1 MKRWR
6 CVSASVAAGL
16 LAAAG
21 LAPARAQQAQFRSG
35 VDIVELNVS
44 VTDGRKVVADLAATD
59 FDVFDNGVK
68 QQVVSV
74 TREKFPIDVTLV
86 VDTSRSLSTPMHR
99 AVVNAAT
106 RIRDTLKADDRLA
119 LVTFN
124 QRVRE
129 RQPLQPASAVREFE
143 LDAPSGPTVLN
154 DALAIVLS
162 AKPIT
167 DRKQMAIV
175 FTDGYDTASF
185 LTEED
190 VRALA
195 GRSHTAVFV
204 VARQGGWT
212 ASPRQPITF
221 FHQVATT
228 TGGVVQ
234 IVPGLNVT
242 AGSNWVRI
250 GPNVNLLDALFL
262 KALEDFS
269 SSYVLRYSLEGV
281 SRPGWHE
288 ITVKVTKPG
297 NRYVVRA
304 RNGYIA

>member
-1 MKRWR
+1 M
-6 CVSASVAAGL
+6 
-16 LAAAG
+16 
-21 LAPARAQQAQFRSG
+21 
-35 VDIVELNVS
+35 VELNVS
-44 VTDGRKVVADLAATD
+44 VTDGRKVVADLTTAD

-86 VDTSRSLSTPMHR
+86 VDTSRSLSSPMHR
-99 AVVNAAT
+99 AVVNAAK
-106 RIRDTLKADDRLA
+106 RIRDALKLDDRLA

-129 RQPLQPASAVREFE
+129 RLSLQEASAVREFG
-143 LDAPSGPTVLN
+143 LDAPSGPTALN

-195 GRSHTAVFV
+195 GRSHTAVFL

-221 FHQVATT
+221 FHQIATT
-228 TGGVVQ
+228 TGGIVQ
-234 IVPGLNVT
+234 VVPGMNIT
-242 AGSNWVRI
+242 SGSNWVRI
-250 GPNVNLLDALFL
+250 GPNVNLLDEPFLEALD
-262 KALEDFS
+262 DFRS
-269 SSYVLRYSLEGV
+269 GYVLRYSLEGV
-281 SRPGWHE
+281 PRPGWHE
-288 ITVKVTKPG
+288 ITVKVTRPG

-304 RNGYIA
+304 RNGYTF